1 MDEQQTTD
9 TSNVQTT
16 EQTQTTAPVAGTE
29 TQTVP
34 GAETTQQN
42 AGEQETKTTEADPAT
57 TVPESADAYAVSID
71 GFDFDAFKADNAE
84 VLQSFHAEGMTNKQ
98 VEAVVKAYEQH
109 QSVQMEALQQE
120 WGEQFNS
127 NIGLAKNALEALGFD
142 AKELDSPIGALK
154 LAAAIGKHIQ
164 EDSPPQNTQQ
174 SGSETIQQL
183 MMSEAFSNASH
194 PDHKSV
200 TQRVDAWY
208 AKQYTD

>member
-34 GAETTQQN
+34 GTETTQQN
-42 AGEQETKTTEADPAT
+42 PGEQETKTTEADPAT

-71 GFDFDAFKADNAE
+71 GFDFDSFKADNAE
-84 VLQSFHAEGMTNKQ
+84 VLQSFHAAGMNNQQ

-164 EDSPPQNTQQ
+164 EDLPPSNTQQ

-208 AKQYTD
+208 AKQYID

>member
-1 MDEQQTTD
+1 MDEQPIPNAE
-9 TSNVQTT
+9 NVPAVEPVPTP
-16 EQTQTTAPVAGTE
+16 APTPGAE

-34 GAETTQQN
+34 GTETTQQN
-42 AGEQETKTTEADPAT
+42 PGEQETQTTETDPAT
-57 TVPESADAYAVSID
+57 AVPESADAYSVEID

-109 QSVQMEALQQE
+109 QSVQMEALQNE
-120 WGEQFNS
+120 WGNDFGANV
-127 NIGLAKNALEALGFD
+127 NLAKQAIEALGFQASD
-142 AKELDSPIGALK
+142 LDSPIGALK

-164 EDSPPQNTQQ
+164 EDLPPSNTQQ

-183 MMSEAFSNASH
+183 QMSEAYRNADH

-208 AKQYTD
+208 AKQYVD

>member
-9 TSNVQTT
+9 TPDVQTT
-16 EQTQTTAPVAGTE
+16 EQTQTTTPPAGTE

-34 GAETTQQN
+34 GTETTQQN
-42 AGEQETKTTEADPAT
+42 PSEQETQTTETDPAKA
-57 TVPESADAYAVSID
+57 VPESADAYSVEIE

-120 WGEQFNS
+120 WGNDFGVNV
-127 NIGLAKNALEALGFD
+127 NLAKQAIEALGFQASD
-142 AKELDSPIGALK
+142 LDSPIGALK

-164 EDSPPQNTQQ
+164 EDLPPSNTQQ
-174 SGSETIQQL
+174 NVGESVQQL
-183 MMSEAFSNASH
+183 MMSEAYLNDKH
-194 PDHKSV
+194 PDHK
-200 TQRVDAWY
+200 RVYAQVEQAY
-208 AKQYTD
+208 AKQYQ

>member
-16 EQTQTTAPVAGTE
+16 EQTQTTTPPAATE

-34 GAETTQQN
+34 GTETTQQN

-164 EDSPPQNTQQ
+164 EDLPPSNTQQ

>member
-1 MDEQQTTD
+1 MNEQQTANTPD
-9 TSNVQTT
+9 VQTT
-16 EQTQTTAPVAGTE
+16 EQTQTTTPPAATE
-29 TQTVP
+29 TQPVP
-34 GAETTQQN
+34 GADTTQQ
-42 AGEQETKTTEADPAT
+42 APGEQETQTTETDPAT
-57 TVPESADAYAVSID
+57 AVPESADAYAVEIE
-71 GFDFDAFKADNAE
+71 GFDFDAFKADNTE

-109 QSVQMEALQQE
+109 QSVQMEALQEE
-120 WGEQFNS
+120 WGNDFGVNV
-127 NIGLAKNALEALGFD
+127 NLAKQAIEALGFQASD
-142 AKELDSPIGALK
+142 LDSPIGALK

-183 MMSEAFSNASH
+183 QMSEAYRNADH

-208 AKQYTD
+208 AKQYVD

>member
-42 AGEQETKTTEADPAT
+42 PGEQETQTTETDPAT

-127 NIGLAKNALEALGFD
+127 NIGLAKTALEALGFD

-164 EDSPPQNTQQ
+164 EDFPPSNTQQ

>member
-9 TSNVQTT
+9 TPDVQTT
-16 EQTQTTAPVAGTE
+16 EQTQTTTPPAGTE

-34 GAETTQQN
+34 GTETTQQN
-42 AGEQETKTTEADPAT
+42 PGEQETQTTETDPAT
-57 TVPESADAYAVSID
+57 AVPESADAYSVEIE

-109 QSVQMEALQQE
+109 QSVQMEALQEE
-120 WGEQFNS
+120 WGNDFGANV
-127 NIGLAKNALEALGFD
+127 NLAKQAIEALGFQAAD
-142 AKELDSPIGALK
+142 LDSPIGALK

-183 MMSEAFSNASH
+183 
-194 PDHKSV
+194 
-200 TQRVDAWY
+200 
-208 AKQYTD
+208 

>member
-9 TSNVQTT
+9 TPDVQTT
-16 EQTQTTAPVAGTE
+16 EQTHTTTPPAGTE

-34 GAETTQQN
+34 GTETTQQN
-42 AGEQETKTTEADPAT
+42 PAEQETQTTETDPAKA
-57 TVPESADAYAVSID
+57 VPESADAYSVEIE

-120 WGEQFNS
+120 WGNDFGVNV
-127 NIGLAKNALEALGFD
+127 NLAKQAIEALGFQASD
-142 AKELDSPIGALK
+142 LDSPIGALK

-164 EDSPPQNTQQ
+164 EDLPPFNTQQ
-174 SGSETIQQL
+174 NGGESIQQL
-183 MMSEAFSNASH
+183 MQSEAYLNDKH
-194 PDHKSV
+194 PDHK
-200 TQRVDAWY
+200 RVYAQVEQAY
-208 AKQYTD
+208 AKQYQ

>member
-1 MDEQQTTD
+1 MDEQQTANTPD
-9 TSNVQTT
+9 VQTT
-16 EQTQTTAPVAGTE
+16 EQTQTTTSPAGTE
-29 TQTVP
+29 TQPVP
-34 GAETTQQN
+34 GTETTQQN
-42 AGEQETKTTEADPAT
+42 PGEQETQTTETDPAT
-57 TVPESADAYAVSID
+57 AVPESADAYSVEIE

-109 QSVQMEALQQE
+109 QSVQMEALQNE
-120 WGEQFNS
+120 WGNDFGANV
-127 NIGLAKNALEALGFD
+127 NLAKQAIEALGFQASD
-142 AKELDSPIGALK
+142 LDSPIGALK

-164 EDSPPQNTQQ
+164 EDLPPSNTQQ

-183 MMSEAFSNASH
+183 QMSEAYRNADH

-208 AKQYTD
+208 AKQYVD

>member
-1 MDEQQTTD
+1 MDEQQTAD

-34 GAETTQQN
+34 GIETTQQN

-57 TVPESADAYAVSID
+57 TVPESADAYSVEIE

-164 EDSPPQNTQQ
+164 EDFPPSNTQQ
-174 SGSETIQQL
+174 SGGESIEQL
-183 MMSEAFSNASH
+183 MLSEAYSNANH

-200 TQRVDAWY
+200 AARVSQY
-208 AKQYTD
+208 FQKQFPE

>member
-34 GAETTQQN
+34 GTETTQQN

-57 TVPESADAYAVSID
+57 TVPESADAYSVEID

>member
-9 TSNVQTT
+9 TPDVQTT
-16 EQTQTTAPVAGTE
+16 EQTQTTTPPAGTE

-34 GAETTQQN
+34 GTETTQQN
-42 AGEQETKTTEADPAT
+42 PAEQETQTTETDPAKA
-57 TVPESADAYAVSID
+57 VPESADAYSVEID

-120 WGEQFNS
+120 WGNDFGVNV
-127 NIGLAKNALEALGFD
+127 NLAKQAIEALGFQASD
-142 AKELDSPIGALK
+142 LDSPIGALK

-164 EDSPPQNTQQ
+164 EDSPPFNTQQ
-174 SGSETIQQL
+174 NGGESIQQL
-183 MMSEAFSNASH
+183 MQSEAYLNDKH
-194 PDHKSV
+194 PDHK
-200 TQRVDAWY
+200 RVYAQVEQAY
-208 AKQYTD
+208 AKQYQ